1 VDRYR
6 EANRRLWSEWTRVHE
21 QSEFYNLESFKA
33 GTKLDRRFDAAPG
46 VRIRDYEVE
55 DLGAV
60 REKDLLHLQCHFGID
75 TLSWARLGAR
85 VTGIDFSEPAIELAR
100 SLAKELNIDARFVVS
115 SVEELPSSLDGY
127 FDVVYTSRGAIW
139 WLADLDRWAEVIAH
153 FLRPGGVFYIT
164 EFHPILMTFDETQER
179 EPKIRYPYF
188 PRSEPLEFPVH
199 GSYADPSARVDADVE
214 YGWTH
219 SVGEI
224 VTAIAGAGLRID
236 FLHEL
241 DWVDYQQIPLLE
253 EGDDGKWRLPSV
265 VQGELPLM
273 FSLRARKVDTGKVAE
288 QEGSDV

>member
-1 VDRYR
+1 VDTFR
-6 EANRRLWSEWTRVHE
+6 EANRRLWAEWTRVHE
-21 QSEFYNLESFKA
+21 QSDFYDLESFKA
-33 GTKLDRRFDAAPG
+33 GAALHRPFDAAPG
-46 VRIRDYEVE
+46 VRVRAYEVE
-55 DLGAV
+55 DLGDV
-60 REKDLLHLQCHFGID
+60 SGKDLLHLQCHFGID

-85 VTGIDFSEPAIELAR
+85 VTGIDFSEPAIDLGR
-100 SLAKELNIDARFVVS
+100 SLASELAIDAQFVVS
-115 SVEELPSSLDGY
+115 PLEELPANLEGD
-127 FDVVYTSRGAIW
+127 FDIVYTSRGAIW
-139 WLADLDRWAEVIAH
+139 WLSDLERWAGVITH
-153 FLRPGGVFYIT
+153 FLRPGGVFYMT
-164 EFHPILMTFDETQER
+164 EFHPILMTFDEDEAS
-179 EPKIRYPYF
+179 EPRIRYPYF
-188 PRSEPLEFPVH
+188 PRAEPLEFPVK